1 MDKKQ
6 QTQALSFIS
15 GPLLQK
21 ESVRV
26 AALQI
31 REEEGLGQNI
41 NSDLYFFFREVSD
54 RGARTQD

>member
-31 REEEGLGQNI
+31 REEGLGQNI